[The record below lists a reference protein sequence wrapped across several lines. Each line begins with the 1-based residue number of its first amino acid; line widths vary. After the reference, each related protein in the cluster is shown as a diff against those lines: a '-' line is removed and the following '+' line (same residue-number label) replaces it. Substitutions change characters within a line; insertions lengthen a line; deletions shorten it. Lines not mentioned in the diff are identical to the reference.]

1 MLPFAGTIV
10 IEVRVEDWTVT
21 DVLPVIELE
30 VAEIVSE
37 PRARAVTTPPP
48 LTDAALGFEE
58 LQVTDEVMSFVV

>member
-10 IEVRVEDWTVT
+10 IEVKVEDWTVT

-37 PRARAVTTPPP
+37 PRARAVTSPAP
-48 LTDAALGFEE
+48 LIDATFWFEE
-58 LQVTDEVMSFVV
+58 LQVTDPVISFVL